1 MFWHLY
7 SLFAMAYCIFL
18 FIMMEIKEIP
28 KDQNVSCKWIVYA
41 IYKTAM
47 DIIWEP
53 GEEEIPKV
61 ILEVLVNYVLRS
73 VQNSTRNIPVLRH
86 NLTEERI
93 INN

>member
-1 MFWHLY
+1 
-7 SLFAMAYCIFL
+7 
-18 FIMMEIKEIP
+18 
-28 KDQNVSCKWIVYA
+28 
-41 IYKTAM
+41 M
-47 DIIWEP
+47 DILWKP

-73 VQNSTRNIPVLRH
+73 AQNSARNITVLRH